1 MKQFSAKLNIIL
13 FLLLLCIFFFIGVLA
28 PKDLST
34 IEKENRELKAMP
46 ALTKDRVLSGSF
58 SKDFED
64 YLADNVGYRS
74 FFVDLASKIENT
86 KGIKTKDGRIVTTTK
101 DLGTG
106 NAGDNHLLLLSDRV
120 MEVYQKN
127 DTARDAYAAALNR
140 YAETLPEDV
149 RLISMLIPTQIEF
162 YQGKN
167 NSDSQ
172 KETIDYIY
180 QSLDESIVT
189 VPAYEAL
196 QAHKDEYIFFR
207 TDHHWTQRGA
217 FYGYS
222 AFTETLFG
230 QRPLES
236 DYEIRSAD
244 GFLGYLYSQANDPS
258 LKKYA
263 DTIEW
268 FTKGENLTVKAK
280 ALENGANVCYESK
293 LYVEPTF
300 GTAPKYGIF
309 MGGDHQFAEITTEN
323 KNGKTLLVMKDS
335 YANTLLPF
343 LVEQY
348 ETVLVI
354 DPRNYFGTVTALT
367 EEYDIDDF
375 LIVNYV
381 FTTTFNDFIDKMNAV
396 R

>member
-1 MKQFSAKLNIIL
+1 MKKFSAKLNIIL
-13 FLLLLCIFFFIGVLA
+13 FVLLLALFFFIGVLA

-34 IEKENRELKAMP
+34 VEKENRELKAMP
-46 ALTKDRVLSGSF
+46 TLTKDSLFSGSF
-58 SKDFED
+58 SKDYED

-74 FFVDLASKIENT
+74 FFVDLASKIENL

-120 MEVYQKN
+120 MEVYQKD
-127 DTARDAYAAALNR
+127 DTARDAYVDALNL
-140 YAETLPEDV
+140 YAESLPENI

-162 YQGKN
+162 YEGKK

-172 KETIDYIY
+172 KETINYIY
-180 QSLDESIVT
+180 QNLNEDIVT
-189 VPAYEAL
+189 IPAYEAL
-196 QAHKDEYIFFR
+196 KAHKDEYLYFR

-217 FYGYS
+217 FYGYA
-222 AFTETLFG
+222 AFSETLFG
-230 QRPLES
+230 QTPLES
-236 DYEIRSAD
+236 DYKIRSAD
-244 GFLGYLYSQANDPS
+244 GFLGYLYSQAKDPS
-258 LKKYA
+258 LKKHA

-268 FTKGENLTVKAK
+268 FNKGKNLTVKAK
-280 ALENGANVCYESK
+280 AFENGEFVSYESK
-293 LYVEPTF
+293 LYVEPAV
-300 GTAPKYGIF
+300 GAAPKYGIF

-354 DPRNYFGTVTALT
+354 DPRNYFGTVSALT

-381 FTTTFNDFIDKMNAV
+381 FTTTFGDFIDKMNAV